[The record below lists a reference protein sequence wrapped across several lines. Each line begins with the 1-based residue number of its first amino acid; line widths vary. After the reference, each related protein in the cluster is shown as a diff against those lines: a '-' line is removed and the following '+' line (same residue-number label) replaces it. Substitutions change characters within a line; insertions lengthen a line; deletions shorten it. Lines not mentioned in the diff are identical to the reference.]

1 MILNVR
7 GSGFLLTGLV
17 LALAGCGSPSDH
29 LSFKA
34 PAMYQAPKNMFGMAQ
49 LWSTADG
56 TQALMLMKLPV
67 KMDPKHAVN
76 NAGVKNATLKSQQT
90 IEICGNQPAT
100 HVVMESTGKSRNTMD
115 MVMTTSGGSSYMAMY
130 SHPVGTPADHASEE
144 AIRSLCAV

>member
-17 LALAGCGSPSDH
+17 LALAGCGSPGDH
-29 LSFKA
+29 LSFKP

-49 LWSTADG
+49 LWATADDR
-56 TQALMLMKLPV
+56 QALMLMKLPM
-67 KMDPKHAVN
+67 KMDPKHAVI
-76 NAGVKNATLKSQQT
+76 NAGLKDATVKSQQS

-100 HVVMESTGKSRNTMD
+100 HVVLESTGKNRNSMD
-115 MVMTTSGGSSYMAMY
+115 MVMTSSGGTSYMAMY